1 MYFNIIFRILRTEIK
16 TAYTVT
22 ACQTKQVF
30 GWNVPE
36 AEILNID
43 IICTTSMSWAGGE
56 ELRMEGDVRFKI
68 HALVIKKSPT

>member
-16 TAYTVT
+16 TAYTVI

-56 ELRMEGDVRFKI
+56 G
-68 HALVIKKSPT
+68 IKNGRGCEV